1 MSKKLV
7 LLFLL
12 FGIAAVFTAR
22 AQGLPVDSVKQ
33 LLTTANK
40 DKAYIERSLYLADLY
55 MQRNHFDSAQL
66 WVDSI
71 ASHPLLQTNTR
82 LNYIHHATQSWIYI
96 CHNFISLSIKESEN
110 LLKKAQ
116 AIGDSFFVAD
126 AYFKLANAHF
136 NRSNLPQ
143 VKENCRQM
151 AKFYPKQM
159 PAHLY
164 SHNPLRA
171 TSLQLMAHVYEAVEN
186 TDSLIYYA
194 NAAIAVAEKEQ
205 DEESLSQAYRLLYDA
220 NFAKTGLPLLLKTI
234 EQIKELAAA
243 TADNE
248 IKLVMYKCLLDAAVR
263 QDNYAEAHNYA
274 REGIRLIKADRTI
287 DIFNVQHFLFDAIAV
302 LKPKGDKDVVIA
314 LLDMQTYFYLR
325 HLSTN
330 QRQISVI
337 QSAIQLK
344 ENRALQLEVEAA
356 RNTRRINALTVI
368 IIIAAALLLIIAL
381 LWLLYSQKQ
390 KLKRVQFLSKISQDL
405 HDDIGASLSSI
416 QIYSAVAQQTFA
428 DNPAK
433 SLEMMEKINRQSKE
447 IMEDMSDIVW
457 SMKTPNE
464 TDDGIAVKIKNFWAS
479 LLGDTH
485 INFTCQVA
493 PNTDAL
499 VKSATARRN
508 ILLMAKEAT
517 NNLVKYS
524 RATEANLHLF
534 TEANTLY
541 LQVTDNGVGFNP
553 HTTPRGNGLNNMQ
566 QRALELKGTFE
577 IITAANSGTTIKIKI
592 PLSSLH

>member
-1 MSKKLV
+1 MSAKRILL
-7 LLFLL
+7 LLFCGVAFLCM
-12 FGIAAVFTAR
+12 VK

-33 LLTTANK
+33 LLATKNK
-40 DKAYIERSLYLADLY
+40 DKAYIERGLYLADLY

-71 ASHPLLQTNTR
+71 AGNPLLQTDTGLR
-82 LNYIHHATQSWIYI
+82 YTHHATQCWIYI
-96 CHNFISLSIKESEN
+96 CHNFINLSIKEGED
-110 LLKKAQ
+110 LLKNAQ
-116 AIGDSFFVAD
+116 ASGDSFFVAD

-136 NRSNLPQ
+136 NKSNLPKTQ
-143 VKENCRQM
+143 EYCRLM
-151 AKFYPKQM
+151 AAYYPKKA

-171 TSLQLMAHVYEAVEN
+171 TSLQLMAHIYEAVEN
-186 TDSLIYYA
+186 TDSLTYYA

-205 DEESLSQAYRLLYDA
+205 DEENLSQAYRLIYDA
-220 NFAKTGLPLLLKTI
+220 NFDKTGSPILLKTI
-234 EQIKELAAA
+234 QQIKELAAT
-243 TADNE
+243 TADSE

-263 QDNYAEAHNYA
+263 QDDYAVAHHYA

-287 DIFNVQHFLFDAIAV
+287 DVFNIQHFLFDAIAL
-302 LKPKGDKDVVIA
+302 LKPKGNKEVVIA

-325 HLSTN
+325 YLSTN

-416 QIYSAVAQQTFA
+416 QIYSAVAQQTFES
-428 DNPAK
+428 NPAK
-433 SLEMMEKINRQSKE
+433 SLEMMGKINNQSKE

-457 SMKTPNE
+457 SMKAPNE
-464 TDDGIAVKIKNFWAS
+464 TEDGIAIKIKNFWAS
-479 LLGDTH
+479 LLGDTN

-508 ILLMAKEAT
+508 ILLITKEAT

-524 RATEANLHLF
+524 RATEAALHLY
-534 TEANTLY
+534 TEGHTLY
-541 LQVTDNGVGFNP
+541 LQIADNGVGFNNSA
-553 HTTPRGNGLNNMQ
+553 TPRGNGLNNMQ
-566 QRALELKGTFE
+566 QRTLELKGKFE
-577 IITAANSGTTIKIKI
+577 IITAANSGTTIKIQV